1 MPVKKTLTCK
11 EDVIEELKKLLHR
24 CYKLRAAHEIISYTY
39 CVTSKNKVNIYYY
52 KSQEEL
58 ARLYPKL
65 NNIVDKLVSL
75 GIQYALY
82 KVETAKLYPSLGLL
96 TIIRLLNSPPTSH
109 YVIVESKAAMLFTY
123 GRDILHDS
131 IIKLN
136 HNQECKRYPL
146 IVMNEEVEPIGF
158 GTLKRMNG
166 RVLIQNILDVGW
178 YLRSGV

>member
-1 MPVKKTLTCK
+1 M
-11 EDVIEELKKLLHR
+11 
-24 CYKLRAAHEIISYTY
+24 
-39 CVTSKNKVNIYYY
+39 
-52 KSQEEL
+52 
-58 ARLYPKL
+58 
-65 NNIVDKLVSL
+65 VSL
-75 GIQYALY
+75 GVQYALY
-82 KVETAKLYPSLGLL
+82 KVETARLYPSLGLL

-123 GRDILHDS
+123 GRDVLHDS
-131 IIKLN
+131 IIELN

-146 IVMNEEVEPIGF
+146 IVMSEEVEPVGF